1 MYGLNAVALVFFGC
15 INVLAYQLCKRPEAQ
30 RRRVVLVLCA
40 VLLGGNLLRYGVVY
54 PFMLCVVKLPVEFS
68 TVAYFAVPAILL
80 TSREKLHSW
89 AAYSGLMAG
98 FFYYMA
104 MIVAGG
110 AIYGAD
116 APLDVYIS
124 MFCHGTIYF
133 CGFVTTGTEL
143 CSEADAPKLALG
155 VVLVGV
161 RAALLRPFVA
171 GSERLLIYILLDAA
185 VVRQMLPQ
193 STWAFA
199 LPVYCIVLAAF
210 VLLTIRGFF
219 HRNDTQYRR
228 FPAVPA
234 C

>member
-40 VLLGGNLLRYGVVY
+40 VLLGGNVLRYSVVY
-54 PFMLCVVKLPVEFS
+54 PFVLGVVKLPVEFS

-80 TSREKLHSW
+80 TSRRKLHSW

-110 AIYGAD
+110 AIYGAN

-133 CGFVTTGTEL
+133 CGFETIGTEL

-155 VVLVGV
+155 VAMVGV

-171 GSERLLIYILLDAA
+171 GSERLLIYILLDAT
-185 VVRQMLPQ
+185 VVRQLLPQ
-193 STWAFA
+193 STWAVA
-199 LPVYCIVLAAF
+199 LPVYYVALAAF

-219 HRNDTQYRR
+219 RRNHRQYRK
-228 FPAVPA
+228 FSAVPA